1 MNDELSRGDVLLDVL
16 LKNKVELVK
25 DIKGN
30 AILPCSNHETVEL
43 KILEDRVR
51 KSKIT
56 SLDFKKAGFGL
67 LGDLL
72 GRLNGRLPWRVK
84 GMQDSWLIF
93 KDNLLKA
100 QNQSVAMFRK
110 SSNHGR
116 KPAWVS
122 KELLSSNTR
131 RRYRESGSS
140 NGLPRKTYRDIA
152 LACRG
157 RIKEFKAQLELK
169 KKKRDVRGNL
179 NVA

>member
-1 MNDELSRGDVLLDVL
+1 MQAEDKFLRQMNDELSRGDVLLDVL

-122 KELLSSNTR
+122 KELL
-131 RRYRESGSS
+131 
-140 NGLPRKTYRDIA
+140 I
-152 LACRG
+152 
-157 RIKEFKAQLELK
+157 ELK
-169 KKKRDVRGNL
+169 HKKEVQRKWKQQWATQEDIQRHCLSMQR
-179 NVA
+179 